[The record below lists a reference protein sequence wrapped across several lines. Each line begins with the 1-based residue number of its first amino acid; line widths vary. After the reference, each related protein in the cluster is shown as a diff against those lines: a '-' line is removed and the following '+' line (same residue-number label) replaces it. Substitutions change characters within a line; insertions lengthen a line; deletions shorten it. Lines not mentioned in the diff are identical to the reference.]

1 MEQKTVT
8 LNLTVNQL
16 NVILSGMIKLPIEV
30 GLETFNEIQQQ
41 AQQQLGNPTSVSGP
55 LSDKVIN

>member
-16 NVILSGMIKLPIEV
+16 NIVLSGMIKLPIEV
-30 GLETFNEIQQQ
+30 GLDTFNEIQQQ
-41 AQQQLGNPTSVSGP
+41 AQQQLGNPNLPAGP

>member
-16 NVILSGMIKLPIEV
+16 NIVLSGMIKLPIEV
-30 GLETFNEIQQQ
+30 GLDTFNEIQQQ
-41 AQQQLGNPTSVSGP
+41 AQQQLGNPTSPSGP
-55 LSDKVIN
+55 LSNKVIN